1 MPVVKVSSIVMEA
14 SSKEDRQY
22 MEKMSKDDIHK
33 VNGQQVQNL
42 YQAIMKKSNIDFG
55 DIPDSKGDIEKVKYY
70 DSTKECLT
78 VLEDLFHKNNISEPN
93 LDVIKLAISN
103 MKRFRPQ
110 FMNGFKM
117 KHEFIMLTY
126 NSLVMS
132 IIDGTDAL
140 IGSYMDFLV
149 TDNAN
154 YAFNPHLDKK
164 RSSVALNNLSSFNK
178 YCERNQFGDALNYM
192 LDEHT
197 KNFMGETVLVTGAII
212 LLLLNI
218 VPLIREIV
226 YFYYHKRVQMSD
238 YLAMQASF
246 LEMNK
251 LAVQA
256 SKKGPSDKKAI
267 LKKQEAVIK
276 KMRKLSDKL
285 AIDDVDTND
294 VVKKVEKEENSV
306 WSLSNIEKQLSKNK
320 LDGSTF
326 KII

>member
-1 MPVVKVSSIVMEA
+1 MVCKVNSIVMEA

-33 VNGQQVQNL
+33 INGQQVQNL
-42 YQAIMKKSNIDFG
+42 YQAVMKKSNIDFG

-70 DSTKECLT
+70 DSTIECLKA
-78 VLEDLFHKNNISEPN
+78 LEELFRKNNINEPG
-93 LDVIKLAISN
+93 VSVVKLSISN

-110 FMNGFKM
+110 FMNGFKS

-132 IIDGTDAL
+132 IIDATSAL
-140 IGSYMDFLV
+140 VGSYMDFLV

-164 RSSVALNNLSSFNK
+164 RSSVALSNLSSFNK

-192 LDEHT
+192 LNEQT
-197 KNFMGETVLVTGAII
+197 KNFMGETVVVTGAII
-212 LLLLNI
+212 LCLLNI

-226 YFYYHKRVQMSD
+226 YFYYHKRVQLSD
-238 YLAMQASF
+238 YLEMQASF

-251 LAVQA
+251 LAVEA
-256 SKKGPSDKKAI
+256 SKKSPSEKKSI
-267 LKKQEAVIK
+267 LKKQENAIK
-276 KMRKLSDKL
+276 KMRKMSDKL
-285 AIDDVDTND
+285 SIKDVDTND
-294 VVKKVEKEENSV
+294 VVKKVEKEENSM

-320 LDGSTF
+320 LDGSTI